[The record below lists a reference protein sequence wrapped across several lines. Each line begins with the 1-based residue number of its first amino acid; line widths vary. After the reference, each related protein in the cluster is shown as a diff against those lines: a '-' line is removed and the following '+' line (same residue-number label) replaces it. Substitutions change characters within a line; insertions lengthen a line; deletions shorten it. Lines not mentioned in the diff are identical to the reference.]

1 MINFEEQVKLAK
13 SLNIWSSNINQLK
26 IVDLNTFG
34 LNAIYVYEPTRG
46 GKQIIIG
53 EDGKML
59 GFTSALT
66 LEKVV
71 NDIKTNNLWEK
82 AKKLIKTKYPTQLVG
97 YFFV

>member
-13 SLNIWSSNINQLK
+13 GLNIWSNDVNKLK
-26 IVDLNTFG
+26 IVDLNNLG

-66 LEKVV
+66 LDKVV
-71 NDIKTNNLWEK
+71 SDIKTNNLWEK
-82 AKKLIKTKYPTQLVG
+82 AKKID
-97 YFFV
+97 